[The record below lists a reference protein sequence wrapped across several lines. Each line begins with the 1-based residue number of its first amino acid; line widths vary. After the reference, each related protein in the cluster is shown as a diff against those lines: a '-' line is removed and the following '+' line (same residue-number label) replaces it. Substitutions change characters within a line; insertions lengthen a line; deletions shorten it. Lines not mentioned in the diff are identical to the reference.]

1 MFSATTPK
9 PSVKSAPLNWDG
21 LMASVK
27 ENFRRNLSLLIEKDG
42 RKSIEL
48 ARYLDVN
55 PSTVSGWLSGRIS
68 INLSRLDDVAAYFG
82 VSYQALL
89 APDSAEN
96 PAEPPDLDTILSQF
110 ARARGYRIVPKDG

>member
-1 MFSATTPK
+1 MFSATRPRS
-9 PSVKSAPLNWDG
+9 SVQSRPLNWDG

-42 RKSIEL
+42 RKPIEL

-68 INLSRLDDVAAYFG
+68 INLSRLDEVALYFG
-82 VSYQALL
+82 VNYQDLL
-89 APDSAEN
+89 ASEAGAA

-110 ARARGYRIVPKDG
+110 ARARGYRIVPKDS